1 MTVLFKLCGCALIGA
16 ICALTIKSSNKSLA
30 VTVALFSSLL
40 ILGAVIARFS
50 SAVETVTN
58 IMNESNMASYGKVM
72 LKSLGVGI
80 VVNTVGSICR
90 DMGETSLSNGVEL
103 AGKIE
108 ILLICLPII
117 TETLSM
123 IKELLI

>member
-16 ICALTIKSSNKSLA
+16 LCAMTLKTGAKNVA
-30 VTVALFSSLL
+30 VAVAIFSSLL
-40 ILGAVIARFS
+40 IFGAAFARFS
-50 SAVETVTN
+50 GAVETVSE
-58 IMNESNMASYGKVM
+58 IMKESGVSDYGWVM
-72 LKSLGVGI
+72 LKALWVGI

-90 DMGETSLSNGVEL
+90 DMGESTVSSGVEL

-117 TETLSM
+117 TDTLSL
-123 IKELLI
+123 IKELLS

>member
-1 MTVLFKLCGCALIGA
+1 MTVFLKLCGCALIGA
-16 ICALTIKSSNKSLA
+16 ICAMTLKSSAKSIA
-30 VTVALFSSLL
+30 VTVAVFSSLL
-40 ILGAVIARFS
+40 ILGAVITRFS
-50 SAVETVTN
+50 GAVETVTD
-58 IMNESNMASYGKVM
+58 IMKESGMTDYGKVM

-90 DMGETSLSNGVEL
+90 DMGETSLSSGVEL

-117 TETLSM
+117 TETLSL
-123 IKELLI
+123 IKELLL

>member
-1 MTVLFKLCGCALIGA
+1 MTVLLKVCGCALVGA
-16 ICALTIKSSNKSLA
+16 LCAMTLKSNAK
-30 VTVALFSSLL
+30 TVAAAVAVFSSLL

-50 SAVETVTN
+50 GAVETVTE
-58 IMNESNMASYGKVM
+58 IMKESNVSDYGKVM
-72 LKSLGVGI
+72 IKALGVGI

-90 DMGETSLSNGVEL
+90 DMGESSISSVVEL

-108 ILLICLPII
+108 IVLICLPII
-117 TETLSM
+117 SETLSL

>member
-16 ICALTIKSSNKSLA
+16 ICAMTLKGSSKGIAS
-30 VTVALFSSLL
+30 TVAVFSSLL

-50 SAVETVTN
+50 SAVATVTD
-58 IMNESNMASYGKVM
+58 IMKESNVADYGKVM
-72 LKSLGVGI
+72 LKALGIGI
-80 VVNTVGSICR
+80 VVNTVGSVCR
-90 DMGETSLSNGVEL
+90 DMGESSISNGVEL

-117 TETLSM
+117 TETLSL
-123 IKELLI
+123 IKELLT